1 MAARMALTFSPLPGS
16 LLCPRH
22 QCREIARR
30 WAGRYCR
37 RPMILQTVL
46 RGLPRVVK
54 GKTNPPSFL
63 RALWSGTG
71 AMPLSQDGSAPS
83 ERRMDHCT
91 AGDTKELLPIRCIA
105 SPPPLALL
113 RANFR
118 QSRGQTGALTSLAT
132 PLPQSGIPLYTRS
145 RVQLQ
150 GDDALQL
157 VNCYVDGTDEGVRSN
172 PEYAMLREGCVCF
185 VALASL
191 DARSSAKGTVLV
203 FSQVVVLGVDPL
215 SVPVVLHC
223 SLGDSMIHRSESG
236 LLAWLFVSMPEAVP
250 LQLVA
255 SDASFTFPDGPD
267 DDFPATLSAIVGFT
281 AELEP
286 RSRPN
291 QAAGRVDMWFCDEGG
306 RTSLTVCTF
315 GKVDLLNPPARK
327 LAKLRRSR
335 ISRRRS
341 NGLTPLPLAFA
352 SLCDSTPS
360 RLRIVP
366 FLFPT
371 LCTRGMSPWRGSR
384 CPFPSCCLSVLSPA
398 PTPARTPA
406 GRRTTSS
413 RI

>member
-1 MAARMALTFSPLPGS
+1 MYCLAAPAGASEGDFSPSAWPD
-16 LLCPRH
+16 
-22 QCREIARR
+22 
-30 WAGRYCR
+30 R
-37 RPMILQTVL
+37 RPDIT
-46 RGLPRVVK
+46 RD
-54 GKTNPPSFL
+54 SF
-63 RALWSGTG
+63 
-71 AMPLSQDGSAPS
+71 
-83 ERRMDHCT
+83 
-91 AGDTKELLPIRCIA
+91 
-105 SPPPLALL
+105 
-113 RANFR
+113 
-118 QSRGQTGALTSLAT
+118 AT
-132 PLPQSGIPLYTRS
+132 SGIPLYTQA

-157 VNCYVDGTDEGVRSN
+157 VNCYVDGTDASTDEGLRGS

-185 VALASL
+185 VTLASL
-191 DARSSAKGTVLV
+191 DARNSAKGTVQV

-291 QAAGRVDMWFCDEGG
+291 QAAGRVDMWFGDEGG
-306 RTSLTVCTF
+306 RTSVTVCTF

-327 LAKLRRSR
+327 LAKQLRR